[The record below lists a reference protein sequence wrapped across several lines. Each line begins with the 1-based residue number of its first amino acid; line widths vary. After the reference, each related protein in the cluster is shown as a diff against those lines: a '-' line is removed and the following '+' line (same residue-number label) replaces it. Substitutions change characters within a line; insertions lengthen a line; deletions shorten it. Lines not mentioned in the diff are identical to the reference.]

1 MTTTTGNS
9 TVLCDEVCTML
20 TQRHNTYGDPK
31 DVFEKTAELWS
42 CYLDTPLTAKD
53 VVVMLIAFKL
63 SSVCQNSSPERVHDV
78 LRDVVGYATLLDY
91 VEGFSTL
98 PVMDAAVSVPVFDD
112 VSSVGEDFLE
122 HVATL
127 VDGERQDDY
136 GDERESHA
144 AIARQW
150 SALMG
155 VPVRPIDVDILMMYY
170 KLVRMM
176 GPVFRRDSV
185 VDLCGYALLADRN
198 CDDAANRPLAGNQ

>member
-1 MTTTTGNS
+1 MDN
-9 TVLCDEVCTML
+9 
-20 TQRHNTYGDPK
+20 
-31 DVFEKTAELWS
+31 
-42 CYLDTPLTAKD
+42 
-53 VVVMLIAFKL
+53 
-63 SSVCQNSSPERVHDV
+63 
-78 LRDVVGYATLLDY
+78 
-91 VEGFSTL
+91 
-98 PVMDAAVSVPVFDD
+98 PVNVPVFDD

-136 GDERESHA
+136 GDEKESHA

-150 SALMG
+150 SALTG

-170 KLVRMM
+170 KLVRIV

-198 CDDAANRPLAGNQ
+198 RDDKATRPLIDKQ

>member
-1 MTTTTGNS
+1 M
-9 TVLCDEVCTML
+9 
-20 TQRHNTYGDPK
+20 
-31 DVFEKTAELWS
+31 
-42 CYLDTPLTAKD
+42 
-53 VVVMLIAFKL
+53 VMLIAFKL
-63 SSVCQNSSPERVHDV
+63 SSLHQNSSPERTHDV
-78 LRDVVGYATLLDY
+78 LCDVVGYATLLDY
-91 VEGFSTL
+91 AEGFSTL
-98 PVMDAAVSVPVFDD
+98 PVVDNPVNVPVFDD

-136 GDERESHA
+136 GDEKESHA

-150 SALMG
+150 SALTG

-170 KLVRMM
+170 KLVRIV

-198 CDDAANRPLAGNQ
+198 RDDKANRPLIDKQ